1 MKKIIT
7 ILLTLVM
14 VISMSACNQKQE
26 ETKGYTFGFTSMDNS
41 NPFFTSILAAVQEK
55 VEANGDKLIIVDAA
69 QDQQKQN
76 DGISQM
82 IEEGIDGL
90 FLNPF
95 VSDEVDSAL
104 DALNAA
110 GVPIVNFDTAVDSI
124 EKVNTFVG
132 TDNYAAGKLCG
143 EDLVSRMP
151 EGGKIVIIDFA
162 TADSAN
168 NRING
173 FLDAIDQKGFEV
185 VGRADAH
192 GDKNT
197 AIEVTTK
204 LLQENADA
212 KVVFAGNDPMAIGA
226 NAAAEELGIKDV
238 MIYGVD
244 GSPEYIEAL
253 SKNETLM
260 AGTAAQSPAKIAE
273 KIVEV
278 MYELLNGNSVQD
290 TYLIETSLVILENVS
305 EYDTSEWK

>member
-76 DGISQM
+76 DGITQM

-104 DALNAA
+104 DALNTA

-151 EGGKIVIIDFA
+151 EGGKIVIVDFA

-197 AIEVTTK
+197 AKEVTTK

-273 KIVEV
+273 KIVKV
-278 MYELLNGNSVQD
+278 MYELLDGNSVQD
-290 TYLIETSLVILENVS
+290 TYLIETSLVTLENVS